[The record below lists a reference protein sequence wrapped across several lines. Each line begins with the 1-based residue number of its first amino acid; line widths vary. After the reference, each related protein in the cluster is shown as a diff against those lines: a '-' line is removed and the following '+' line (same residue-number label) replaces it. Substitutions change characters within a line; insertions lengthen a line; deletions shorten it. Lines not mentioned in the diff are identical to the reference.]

1 MPDTTIVTRVAT
13 LHCREDGTV
22 EVHFKP
28 GVKVTVAGVEE
39 VLDAR
44 ERICGKGA
52 HSVLVTLPEEL
63 DFDLDVLMK
72 DHYKEREL
80 HLCTYAVAWDAGS
93 TMNETLV
100 ELFYRYFPQQF
111 PARAFTTE
119 KEAREWLRAQAKP

>member
-1 MPDTTIVTRVAT
+1 MLGSAIDTLVAS
-13 LHCREDGTV
+13 LLCRLDGTV

-52 HSVLVTLPEEL
+52 HPVLVTLPQEL

-72 DHYKEREL
+72 DHYKARDL

-111 PARAFTTE
+111 PVRAFTTE
-119 KEAREWLRAQAKP
+119 KEAREWLDAQGKP